1 MRNRTR
7 ALCTMAAAAL
17 LITSA
22 VACGGGETAGGQPTE
37 TATTE
42 AQPTGDQTTTD
53 EPTGDQTT
61 TDEPTGEDS
70 ASPEDHG
77 GGSSGSGAALR
88 IENFAF
94 TPSTLKASAGATI
107 EVENED
113 SAPHTFTVDGE
124 NVDVR
129 LDGGQSLDVTLD
141 LSPGRYG
148 FHCEI
153 HPEMTGSLRLS

>member
-70 ASPEDHG
+70 ASPEDH

>member
-61 TDEPTGEDS
+61 SDDPTGEDS
-70 ASPEDHG
+70 ASPEDH